1 MTTVSILSVTNDEGS
16 QVYQAIAG
24 SLSCSGKTPGEALD
38 AITAEL
44 GDSESNTLVVL
55 QNGRPDGYFSEPQ
68 RRRMNLLMQKW
79 RSSRD
84 IGTEFNQI
92 EQAELDTLV
101 QAELQ
106 ATGQRA
112 KAMADSMSK

>member
-1 MTTVSILSVTNDEGS
+1 MTTVSIVSITNDEGS

-24 SLSCSGKTPGEALD
+24 SLSCNGKTPGEALD

-68 RRRMNLLMQKW
+68 RSRMNFLMQQW

-84 IGTEFNQI
+84 IGTEFTQI
-92 EQAELDTLV
+92 EQDELDMLV
-101 QAELQ
+101 QAEIQ

>member
-1 MTTVSILSVTNDEGS
+1 MTTVSILSVTNDEGC

-24 SLSCSGKTPGEALD
+24 SLSCNGKTPGEALD

-44 GDSESNTLVVL
+44 GDAESNTFVVL
-55 QNGRPDGYFSEPQ
+55 QNGRPDLYFSELQ
-68 RRRMNLLMQKW
+68 RSRLNLLMQKW

-84 IGTEFNQI
+84 IETDFTEL
-92 EQAELDTLV
+92 ERTELDMLV

-112 KAMADSMSK
+112 KAMADSMSR